1 MKTISE
7 HITSILAIIIVVAGI
22 AFIFLTTFIPP
33 KNQDS
38 QGLIAMINFMSLVL
52 GYYWGTLRNRQKA
65 ATTIKPKQ

>member
-1 MKTISE
+1 MKAINE
-7 HITSILAIIIVVAGI
+7 HITSILALLTMVSGI

-52 GYYWGTLRNRQKA
+52 GYYVGTMQRNKA
-65 ATTIKPKQ
+65 KTATTNSVK